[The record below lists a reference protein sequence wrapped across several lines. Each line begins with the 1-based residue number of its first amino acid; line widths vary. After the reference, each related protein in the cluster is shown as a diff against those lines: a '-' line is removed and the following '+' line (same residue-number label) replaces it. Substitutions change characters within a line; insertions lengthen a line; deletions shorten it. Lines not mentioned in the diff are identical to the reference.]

1 MITSLLN
8 KISKAEQQVST
19 KPFAW
24 FRITFSL
31 FVLLLIADMAHYRF
45 LVFEAVPHISF
56 NPFPVQLFLFIWSV
70 VALLLLTGA
79 FTRLAAVVHYALMVF
94 ITFYFRNTGV
104 ASFNDDLLKI
114 GSLLLIFMP
123 VHHNYSVDA
132 FIHILKF
139 GKRPSNKTS
148 SLYYL
153 ASAVVS
159 IGLLYWASS
168 ITKFMSPMWLKGL
181 GLWIPSTM
189 PYNKWHGISNYL
201 DMQWLMYGLNYLTM
215 AWELFFAFAIFFS
228 QLRKWIAIIGIGFHL
243 GIALIFPFPLFC
255 LGPLPFYFLILFNS
269 KKSKSNSIPIQVG
282 YDPNNKYHT
291 YYVRLML
298 ALNANIEVHK
308 LQTDQLMLNQKEASY
323 VAILQTCTLG
333 KIIARLLQFE
343 FIKLLVWYIIYNW
356 FNNNPEP
363 SEPRKLL
370 SAPFKRGLLTVFCL
384 MLISVQAFYTI
395 YHINSRIKA
404 GPSRKEVF
412 KFYKEPKGIIDVS
425 LKPSNMFR
433 TLFGLNARGVFLDH
447 SNTGM
452 KNVFAIVRI
461 SPKDT
466 FWLPYFNQDG
476 YAQNDN
482 MNMAWSRYSFNN
494 VCKGPLPLPK
504 EIHKVLWVWMEH
516 HQQSTKQVEFT
527 ILRRTYFFPTE
538 FKKGYHQQLIQQPW
552 ESVAKAG
559 WRNHKFYYHLSDSTL
574 STPKK

>member
-8 KISKAEQQVST
+8 KITKAEQQVST

-45 LVFEAVPHISF
+45 LVFEAIPHISF

-70 VALLLLTGA
+70 IALLLLTGT

-132 FIHILKF
+132 LIHTLRF
-139 GKRPSNKTS
+139 GNRPSKTTS

-153 ASAVVS
+153 ASAIVS

-181 GLWIPSTM
+181 GLWIPANM

-201 DMQWLMYGLNYLTM
+201 DMHWLMFGLNYLTM
-215 AWELFFAFAIFFS
+215 AWELVFVFAIFFS
-228 QLRKWIAIIGIGFHL
+228 QLRKWVAIIGIGFHL
-243 GIALIFPFPLFC
+243 GIAIIFPFPLFC
-255 LGPLPFYFLILFNS
+255 LGPLPFYFLILFN
-269 KKSKSNSIPIQVG
+269 KSKPIPITTQVG
-282 YDPNNKYHT
+282 FNPSNKYHI
-291 YYVRLML
+291 YFVRLML
-298 ALNANIEVHK
+298 ALNPNIQVYES
-308 LQTDQLMLNQKEASY
+308 LTESLMLNQKEASY
-323 VAILQTCTLG
+323 ITILQTCTFG
-333 KIIARLLQFE
+333 KIIAGILQFE

-356 FNNNPEP
+356 FNNNPAP

-404 GPSRKEVF
+404 GPTRKEVL

-466 FWLPYFNQDG
+466 FWLPYFNQKG
-476 YAQNDN
+476 YAQYDN

-494 VCKGPLPLPK
+494 VCKGPFPLPK
-504 EIHKVLWVWMEH
+504 EIHKVLWVWMQH
-516 HQQSTKQVEFT
+516 HKHSTKQMEFT

-538 FKKGYHQQLIQQPW
+538 FEKGYHQRLIQQPW
-552 ESVAKAG
+552 ETVATAG
-559 WRNHKFYYHLSDSTL
+559 WRNHKFYYHLTDSTL
-574 STPKK
+574 AIPEK